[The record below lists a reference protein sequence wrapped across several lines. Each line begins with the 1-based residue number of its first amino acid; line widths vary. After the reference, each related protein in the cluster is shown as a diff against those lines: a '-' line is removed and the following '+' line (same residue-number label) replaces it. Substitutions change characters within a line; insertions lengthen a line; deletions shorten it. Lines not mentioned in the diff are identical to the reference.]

1 MGKEGEAY
9 ISVKDSVKKLDKIF
23 NPPPR
28 FAFGGCYHNTKH
40 APNTRLPTHSSFAV
54 ALTEHVRQRNSI
66 TKHINNTK
74 AKNFEVLNLL
84 STLTP
89 SQQNQADKAST
100 LKKITHQGNVHL
112 TEMGYKLL
120 AGKIVEVA
128 KELKDRQIK
137 HHQQSQPEDPLSGRE
152 IISWGGFYTTVG
164 CCKKSELKAP
174 GKRASGLLRIGGKC
188 PSELA
193 HCTCHRS
200 A

>member
-1 MGKEGEAY
+1 MGKGGEAY

-23 NPPPR
+23 IPPPR
-28 FAFGGCYHNTKH
+28 FAFGGCYDNTKH

-66 TKHINNTK
+66 TKHINNT
-74 AKNFEVLNLL
+74 NLNLL

-128 KELKDRQIK
+128 KELKDYRR
-137 HHQQSQPEDPLSGRE
+137 L
-152 IISWGGFYTTVG
+152 
-164 CCKKSELKAP
+164 
-174 GKRASGLLRIGGKC
+174 
-188 PSELA
+188 
-193 HCTCHRS
+193 
-200 A
+200 